1 MRLLALLSA
10 FILSLAFAFT
20 SSAHARSFTE
30 GWTQKGI
37 TSYYH
42 RSLNGN
48 RTANGERYNH
58 MGAMTAA
65 HRTLPFGSVV
75 RVTDKDTGKSVVV
88 TINDRGPFHGNR
100 VLDLSGKA
108 ATNLGIVKKGVCDI
122 KLEVLSIPESKTYMA
137 RQNKAT
143 KRSSSTTPSRSLESP
158 RKVFG
163 DNRVD
168 PIADL
173 IASNFDINKL

>member
-1 MRLLALLSA
+1 MRLLALLTA
-10 FILSLAFAFT
+10 FIISLTTAFT
-20 SSAHARSFTE
+20 TTASTRNFTE

-37 TSYYH
+37 TSFYH

-65 HRTLPFGSVV
+65 HRTLPFGSVL
-75 RVTDKDTGKSVVV
+75 RVTDSDTGKSIIV

-108 ATNLGIVKKGVCDI
+108 ATKLGIVDKGLCNT
-122 KLEVLSIPESKTYMA
+122 KLEVLSIPQSKTYMA
-137 RQNKAT
+137 RQNSKT
-143 KRSSSTTPSRSLESP
+143 KRAEPIVQMVDTP

-163 DNRVD
+163 KNRID
-168 PIADL
+168 SIGDL
-173 IASNFDINKL
+173 IASNFDTNKLN